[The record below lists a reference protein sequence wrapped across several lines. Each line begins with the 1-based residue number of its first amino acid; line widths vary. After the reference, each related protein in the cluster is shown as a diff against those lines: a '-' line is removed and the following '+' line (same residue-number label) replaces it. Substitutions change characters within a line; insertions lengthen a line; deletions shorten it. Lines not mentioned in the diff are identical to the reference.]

1 MRCLCRGKE
10 IKENA
15 REDERANEWHR
26 RCIRRFFGT
35 DVLPR
40 IGLSEQELLKLAE
53 KTVTKGFTVTG
64 VQKKISLH
72 LSEEPDCRMTM
83 VDYPAGYILKPQTE
97 EYAYLPEYE
106 DMVMRMANIAG
117 IRTVPHA
124 LMKVGESYAYITKRI
139 DRKIEG
145 EHVELYAM
153 EDFCQLD
160 GRLSQDKYRG
170 SYERCAKIIQRY
182 SDRPGIDLTDFYY
195 RLLLSFVIGNSD
207 LHLKNLSLI
216 ETGPGSQKY
225 VISPTYDFLPVNV
238 VLPEDQDEFA
248 LTMCGKNRRIR
259 RNDFIKFALS
269 IGITEKAAAALI
281 GQCIEQEKS
290 LFTLAKGSL
299 LPAYILF
306 SFHNNKLIFCR
317 GELSAG
323 KLGCVPVP
331 RGTGTVIKEIEAE
344 FVDNVESN

>member
-1 MRCLCRGKE
+1 MRCLCCGKE

-40 IGLSEQELLKLAE
+40 IDLSEQELLKLAE

-153 EDFCQLD
+153 EDFCQLS
-160 GRLSQDKYRG
+160 GRLTEDKYRG
-170 SYERCAKIIQRY
+170 SYERCAEVIKKY
-182 SDRPGIDLTDFYY
+182 SDH
-195 RLLLSFVIGNSD
+195 IGND
-207 LHLKNLSLI
+207 LA
-216 ETGPGSQKY
+216 
-225 VISPTYDFLPVNV
+225 
-238 VLPEDQDEFA
+238 EFY
-248 LTMCGKNRRIR
+248 LR
-259 RNDFIKFALS
+259 
-269 IGITEKAAAALI
+269 
-281 GQCIEQEKS
+281 
-290 LFTLAKGSL
+290 
-299 LPAYILF
+299 ILF
-306 SFHNNKLIFCR
+306 SLATTP
-317 GELSAG
+317 S
-323 KLGCVPVP
+323 
-331 RGTGTVIKEIEAE
+331 
-344 FVDNVESN
+344 